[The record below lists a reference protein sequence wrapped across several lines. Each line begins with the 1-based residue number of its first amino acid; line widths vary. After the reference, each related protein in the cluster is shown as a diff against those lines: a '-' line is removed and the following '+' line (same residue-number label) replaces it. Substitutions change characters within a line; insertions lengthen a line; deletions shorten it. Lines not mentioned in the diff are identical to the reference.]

1 MIGTPFRWHV
11 GTSHNSANI
20 YTSLKNAWGCFQ
32 DRDGESVASSKNA
45 RETEA
50 FFEIVHDYGGAYS
63 CK

>member
-1 MIGTPFRWHV
+1 MHG
-11 GTSHNSANI
+11 
-20 YTSLKNAWGCFQ
+20 GCFQ